1 MRGGWSRKTICNIQL
16 RMNIEQIDVFL
27 NLWDKN
33 ELKKLWNN
41 LSQLSSVELAFV
53 TAWMTTMI
61 RDDGEI
67 RLSQWLVWLE
77 TKAKNK

>member
-1 MRGGWSRKTICNIQL
+1 
-16 RMNIEQIDVFL
+16 MNIEQIDVFL

-33 ELKKLWNN
+33 ELKKLWKN